1 MIIKNLEQLNLFVT
15 PVWVCNVD
23 LDNDSMYKKIKQL
36 EKDTST
42 VYHSNF
48 GGYQS
53 AKSRY
58 DMMTTDET
66 FKPLRRLIL
75 HIIEKELNFKAKK
88 FEINSMWCNVNYEN
102 NFNMLHAHGHNDF
115 SLVYYVKVPENSGV
129 FVMRDPRPAAIC
141 SENILEQFNGG
152 DCWKVEP
159 EVGKLI
165 IFPAYLDHMV
175 WPSKSKEDRVSISG
189 NVELTK

>member
-15 PVWVCNVD
+15 PVWGCNVD

-53 AKSRY
+53 ATDRY

-88 FEINSMWCNVNYEN
+88 FEIGGMWCNVNYEN
-102 NFNMLHAHGHNDF
+102 NFNIYKCIM
-115 SLVYYVKVPENSGV
+115 
-129 FVMRDPRPAAIC
+129 I
-141 SENILEQFNGG
+141 
-152 DCWKVEP
+152 
-159 EVGKLI
+159 
-165 IFPAYLDHMV
+165 
-175 WPSKSKEDRVSISG
+175 
-189 NVELTK
+189 